1 MSDVR
6 KVLILDR
13 RDIKTLAK
21 HKYQELAYTTD
32 SMLDLWNEIVDQI
45 LEQQRGVYKG
55 SRPCRRTRA
64 PEPKT
69 HYIYLEEAY
78 I

>member
-1 MSDVR
+1 MSDIR

-45 LEQQRGVYKG
+45 LEK
-55 SRPCRRTRA
+55 
-64 PEPKT
+64 
-69 HYIYLEEAY
+69 
-78 I
+78 

>member
-1 MSDVR
+1 MSDIR

-32 SMLDLWNEIVDQI
+32 SMLDIMHDIW
-45 LEQQRGVYKG
+45 EQVLDIPEGDFK
-55 SRPCRRTRA
+55 RR
-64 PEPKT
+64 
-69 HYIYLEEAY
+69 YI
-78 I
+78 

>member
-6 KVLILDR
+6 KVLILDH

-45 LEQQRGVYKG
+45 LEK
-55 SRPCRRTRA
+55 
-64 PEPKT
+64 
-69 HYIYLEEAY
+69 
-78 I
+78 